1 MIPSVNPSGSRTI
14 GLLAYLYGP
23 GKHEEHTDPHLVASF
38 DGMSPGPGRDPNAT
52 LKDLQQ
58 LLDQPVMAL
67 AERARPAKHVW
78 HTSVRADPRDRTLS
92 DEEWA
97 DIARRIVAA
106 TGIDPGDGQPGC
118 RWAAVRHADDHI
130 HIVAT
135 LVTEDGH
142 RPDDYRSGTRAQ
154 AEARLIEKEL
164 GLHEV
169 ASGDGTAAQRPTSA
183 ERHKA
188 ERQGHERTA
197 REELRETVR
206 RAVAGATSEE
216 EFFDRLADAGLL
228 IRKRAAPSGD
238 LLGYKVALPDDRNKD
253 GEPVFYPGARL
264 APDLSLPRIRERWS
278 GDTQGSPAPQ
288 QEDPVRTGLGAP
300 AAARRQTASAAWQ
313 AVLVVEHG
321 DDAVVAAHIAAAGEV
336 LDALAKTSAAHTRRE
351 LRDAAASFERASR
364 SHIRAIRGH
373 NRALRQAA
381 RDLVRSG
388 PALGRGED
396 GATTAMAIDML
407 FFLVTAALHWHAKK
421 GHAQQAAAARQAA
434 EHLRAAYQAAAAQ
447 PLSALYQRGRRLG
460 RPLLQRQTTALR
472 EAVPELAKQILAEPG
487 WYALAATLADASAAG
502 HDTTALLADAA
513 DRRDL
518 ATAESVSDVLVW
530 RLRRLAELPADS
542 TETFEHGTVK
552 RPSGVRPVVSRATSA
567 TEVFGLS
574 SGVVTVHDPCGM
586 PVGCGIRRVGA

>member
-1 MIPSVNPSGSRTI
+1 MSTPAQISGT
-14 GLLAYLYGP
+14 A
-23 GKHEEHTDPHLVASF
+23 
-38 DGMSPGPGRDPNAT
+38 
-52 LKDLQQ
+52 
-58 LLDQPVMAL
+58 
-67 AERARPAKHVW
+67 
-78 HTSVRADPRDRTLS
+78 TSVS
-92 DEEWA
+92 SS
-97 DIARRIVAA
+97 
-106 TGIDPGDGQPGC
+106 
-118 RWAAVRHADDHI
+118 DDHI

-142 RPDDYRSGTRAQ
+142 RPDDYRSGARAQ

-164 GLHEV
+164 GLHEI
-169 ASGDGTAAQRPTSA
+169 APGDGTAAQRPTSA

-188 ERQGHERTA
+188 ARQGRERTA

-206 RAVAGATSEE
+206 RAVAGARSEE
-216 EFFDRLADAGLL
+216 EFFDRLAGADLL

-278 GDTQGSPAPQ
+278 GDAQDSPAPQ
-288 QEDPVRTGLGAP
+288 QEDPVGNGLGAP

-321 DDAVVAAHIAAAGEV
+321 DDAVAAAHIAAAGEV

-351 LRDAAASFERASR
+351 LRDAAALFERASR
-364 SHIRAIRGH
+364 SHVRAVRGH
-373 NRALRQAA
+373 DRALRQAA

-421 GHAQQAAAARQAA
+421 GHAQQAAAA
-434 EHLRAAYQAAAAQ
+434 Q
-447 PLSALYQRGRRLG
+447 PLGALYQRGRRLDH
-460 RPLLQRQTTALR
+460 PLLQRQTTVLR
-472 EAVPELAKQILAEPG
+472 EAVPELAEQILAEPG

-513 DRRDL
+513 GRREL
-518 ATAESVSDVLVW
+518 ATAGTVSDVLVW

-542 TETFEHGTVK
+542 TATFKHGTVK
-552 RPSGVRPVVSRATSA
+552 RPSGVRRVVSRATA
-567 TEVFGLS
+567 PNWPRGEEAAGNTL
-574 SGVVTVHDPCGM
+574 
-586 PVGCGIRRVGA
+586 

>member
-1 MIPSVNPSGSRTI
+1 MIPSVNPSGSDTR
-14 GLLAYLYGP
+14 GLLYYLYET
-23 GKHEEHTDPHLVASF
+23 GKYEDHTDPHLVASF
-38 DGMSPGPGRDPNAT
+38 DGMSPDPGRDPNAT

-67 AERARPAKHVW
+67 AKHARPAKHVW
-78 HTSVRADPRDRTLS
+78 HTSVRADPGDRILS

-106 TGIDPGDGQPGC
+106 TGIDPGDGQSGC

-142 RPDDYRSGTRAQ
+142 RPDDFRSGARAQ

-164 GLHEV
+164 GLHQV
-169 ASGDGTAAQRPTSA
+169 APGDGTAAQRPTSA

-188 ERQGHERTA
+188 ERLGRERTA

-216 EFFDRLADAGLL
+216 EFFDRLAAAGLL

-238 LLGYKVALPDDRNKD
+238 LLGYKVALPDDLNKD

-278 GDTQGSPAPQ
+278 AAPDGQDAEPA
-288 QEDPVRTGLGAP
+288 DPLPRTAPKSP
-300 AAARRQTASAAWQ
+300 AAARRRTASAAWQ
-313 AVLVVEHG
+313 AVLVLEHG
-321 DDAVVAAHIAAAGEV
+321 NDAVAAAHIASAGEV
-336 LDALAKTSAAHTRRE
+336 LDALAKTSAAHTRAE
-351 LRDAAASFERASR
+351 LREAAWAFERASR
-364 SHIRAIRGH
+364 SHVRAERGH
-373 NRALRQAA
+373 DRALRQAA
-381 RDLVRSG
+381 RDLIHSG

-407 FFLVTAALHWHAKK
+407 FFLITAAIHWHAKK

-447 PLSALYQRGRRLG
+447 PLGVLYQRGRRLH
-460 RPLLQRQTTALR
+460 RPLLNRHTTVLR
-472 EAVPELAKQILAEPG
+472 EALPELADQILAEPG
-487 WYALAATLADASAAG
+487 WYALAATLADAEAAG
-502 HDTTALLADAA
+502 HDPATLLVDAA
-513 DRRDL
+513 RRREL
-518 ATAESVSDVLVW
+518 KTAESASDVLVW
-530 RLRRLAELPADS
+530 RLRRTAGLPADTS
-542 TETFEHGTVK
+542 DTVTG
-552 RPSGVRPVVSRATSA
+552 PHAAQQSASRTGQRTPGQPGPRHNRS
-567 TEVFGLS
+567 
-574 SGVVTVHDPCGM
+574 
-586 PVGCGIRRVGA
+586 

>member
-1 MIPSVNPSGSRTI
+1 MIPSVNESGSRTI

-23 GKHEEHTDPHLVASF
+23 GKAEEHTDPHLVASF
-38 DGMSPGPGRDPNAT
+38 DGMSPDPGRDPNAT

-67 AERARPAKHVW
+67 AKHARPAKHVW

-106 TGIDPGDGQPGC
+106 TGIDPGSGQPGC
-118 RWAAVRHADDHI
+118 RWAAIRHADDHI

-154 AEARLIEKEL
+154 TEARLIEKDL
-164 GLHEV
+164 RLHQV
-169 ASGDGTAAQRPTSA
+169 APGDGTAAQRPTSA

-188 ERQGHERTA
+188 RRQGRERTA

-206 RAVAGATSEE
+206 QAVAGATNED

-238 LLGYKVALPDDRNKD
+238 LLGYKVALVDDRNKE
-253 GEPVFYPGARL
+253 GLPVFYPGARL
-264 APDLSLPRIRERWS
+264 APDLSLPRIRERFTS
-278 GDTQGSPAPQ
+278 GTLQEGEQAPRPQ
-288 QEDPVRTGLGAP
+288 DAAGGRTDAP
-300 AAARRQTASAAWQ
+300 ATARRQAASAAWR

-321 DDAVVAAHIAAAGEV
+321 DDPVAAAHIAAAGEV

-351 LRDAAASFERASR
+351 LRDAATTFERASR
-364 SHIRAIRGH
+364 SHIRAVRGH
-373 NRALRQAA
+373 DRALRKAA
-381 RDLVRSG
+381 RDLVHSG
-388 PALGRGED
+388 SALGYGED

-407 FFLVTAALHWHAKK
+407 FFLITAAAHWHARK

-434 EHLRAAYQAAAAQ
+434 AHLRAAYRAAAPA
-447 PLSALYQRGRRLG
+447 PLATLAQRGRRLP
-460 RPLLQRQTTALR
+460 RPQEQRHTAQLR
-472 EAVPELAKQILAEPG
+472 EALPELAEQILSEPG
-487 WYALAATLADASAAG
+487 WHALAATLADAQRAG
-502 HDTTALLADAA
+502 HDPTALLTRAARRRELDTAD
-513 DRRDL
+513 
-518 ATAESVSDVLVW
+518 SVSDVLVW
-530 RLRRLAELPADS
+530 RLRRTANLPLEMPERAPS
-542 TETFEHGTVK
+542 ATWNSPPTP
-552 RPSGVRPVVSRATSA
+552 RPSLRRAARTA
-567 TEVFGLS
+567 R
-574 SGVVTVHDPCGM
+574 SGNGTTGS
-586 PVGCGIRRVGA
+586 